1 MHVDSLVFI
10 ARRMTFLVA
19 IHNSEVM
26 QRLGAPYLLCSF
38 TARSV
43 LRRIHNRSNSVV
55 TNSPAAPSVT
65 TRPKQ
70 LHGIHAFEC
79 LDQVGITAKI
89 AACIARHGASIMDVD
104 VHVNQDLGHEPTF
117 FARTEFVF
125 NPSEWPRDVMD
136 KDFME
141 LKKDFAAKHSIVR
154 VPELDPPLKIAIL
167 VSWKDHCLV
176 DLLHL
181 WQEGKVPVQIMC
193 VISNHVREENTHV
206 IRFLTRHNIPYHFV
220 PANKDYRQE
229 KEVLNL
235 VAQTDFLVLAHYM
248 QILSPEFLKV
258 YRKDIINIHHGLLPS
273 FKGANPYKQ
282 AYEAGVKLIGATS
295 HFVTEE
301 LDGGPI
307 IEQMVE
313 RVSHR
318 DALESFAM
326 KSEYLEKACLVKAIK
341 YFCELRI
348 IRYGGKKTIVFD

>member
-1 MHVDSLVFI
+1 
-10 ARRMTFLVA
+10 
-19 IHNSEVM
+19 M
-26 QRLGAPYLLCSF
+26 QKLRTSYLLRSF
-38 TARSV
+38 TARSTSK
-43 LRRIHNRSNSVV
+43 LLQGRSYSGITKSPLINS
-55 TNSPAAPSVT
+55 S
-65 TRPKQ
+65 RKQ

-79 LDQVGITAKI
+79 PDQVGITAKI
-89 AACIARHGASIMDVD
+89 AACIARRGASILDVD
-104 VHVNQDLGHEPTF
+104 VHVNQDLVKEPTF

-125 NPSEWPRDVMD
+125 DPSQWPRDVMD
-136 KDFME
+136 EDFMK
-141 LKKDFAAKHSIVR
+141 LKRDFSAKHSAVR
-154 VPELDPPLKIAIL
+154 VPDLDSPLKIAIL

-206 IRFLTRHNIPYHFV
+206 IRFLTRHNIPYHYV
-220 PANKDYRQE
+220 PANTENRQE
-229 KEVLNL
+229 EQLLSL

-248 QILSPEFLKV
+248 QILSPEFLKA
-258 YRKDIINIHHGLLPS
+258 YQKDIINIHHGLLPS

-295 HFVTEE
+295 HFVIEE

-318 DALESFAM
+318 DGLESFAT

-341 YFCELRI
+341 YYCELRI
-348 IRYGGKKTIVFD
+348 IRYGGKKTVVFD

>member
-1 MHVDSLVFI
+1 
-10 ARRMTFLVA
+10 
-19 IHNSEVM
+19 M
-26 QRLGAPYLLCSF
+26 QKLGASYLLRI

-43 LRRIHNRSNSVV
+43 LGHVRHQSNSVL
-55 TNSPAAPSVT
+55 TKSPAPFISPPHK
-65 TRPKQ
+65 R

-79 LDQVGITAKI
+79 PDQVGITAKI
-89 AACIARHGASIMDVD
+89 AACMARRGASILDVD
-104 VHVNQDLGHEPTF
+104 VHVNSDLVHEPAF

-125 NPSEWPRDVMD
+125 DPSKWPRDVMD
-136 KDFME
+136 EDFMK

-154 VPELDPPLKIAIL
+154 VLESDPPLKIAIL

-193 VISNHVREENTHV
+193 VISNHVREEDTHV
-206 IRFLTRHNIPYHFV
+206 IRFLTRHKIPYHFV
-220 PANKDYRQE
+220 AANKDKGQE
-229 KEVLNL
+229 KEILNL

-248 QILSPEFLKV
+248 QILSPEFLKL
-258 YRKDIINIHHGLLPS
+258 YGKDIINIHHGLLPS

-295 HFVTEE
+295 HFVIEE

-318 DALESFAM
+318 DGLESFAS

-341 YFCELRI
+341 YYCELRI
-348 IRYGGKKTIVFD
+348 IQYGGGKKTIVFD

>member
-1 MHVDSLVFI
+1 MQKLGASYPLRSFI
-10 ARRMTFLVA
+10 AR
-19 IHNSEVM
+19 
-26 QRLGAPYLLCSF
+26 
-38 TARSV
+38 SV
-43 LRRIHNRSNSVV
+43 FRRIHDRSNSVL
-55 TNSPAAPSVT
+55 TNSSSSSPFST
-65 TRPKQ
+65 TRLKQ

-79 LDQVGITAKI
+79 PDQVGITAKI
-89 AACIARHGASIMDVD
+89 AACIARRGASILDVD
-104 VHVNQDLGHEPTF
+104 VHVNRDLVHEPAF

-125 NPSEWPRDVMD
+125 NPSQWPRYVMD
-136 KDFME
+136 EDFMT

-154 VPELDPPLKIAIL
+154 VPDLDPPLKIAIL

-206 IRFLTRHNIPYHFV
+206 IRFLTRHKIPYHFV
-220 PANKDYRQE
+220 PANKDYRLE
-229 KEVLNL
+229 KELLSL

-248 QILSPEFLKV
+248 QIFSPEFLKV
-258 YRKDIINIHHGLLPS
+258 YGKDIINIHHGLLPS

-313 RVSHR
+313 RVSHS

-341 YFCELRI
+341 YYCELRI
-348 IRYGGKKTIVFD
+348 FRCSGKRTVVFE